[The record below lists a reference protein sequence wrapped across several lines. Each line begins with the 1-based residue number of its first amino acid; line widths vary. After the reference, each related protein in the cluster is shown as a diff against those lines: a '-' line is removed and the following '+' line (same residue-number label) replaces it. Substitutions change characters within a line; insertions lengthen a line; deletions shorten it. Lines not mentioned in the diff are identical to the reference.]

1 MGTITLA
8 QLAQWCAIVV
18 VVLPLLGAL
27 VSGVAVVARAD
38 VRARI
43 PAGFAV
49 LSAVLA
55 FPVAAYALTAGTV
68 RLDPRGLLAV
78 DVLAALM
85 LVLVAGLSAII
96 QSFSLRY
103 LRGDPRQV
111 WFAVT
116 ANLLVGFTGLMVTA
130 DSVIAF
136 AVAWILAGASLIAL
150 LGTYPSLRQARDGMR
165 RTALSFAIGDGA
177 LVVAVV
183 VLCLGAGGDIPFDR
197 LAQQVERL
205 PQVTPVAV
213 GMLLA
218 VAAFARSTQL
228 PFHRW
233 LPATLAAPTPVSALM
248 HAGVVNAAAVLV
260 IRFIPLFQPSAIVM
274 GTVFGV
280 GTATLVFAAVVRVV
294 KPDVKGR
301 LVYST
306 IAQMGFMVMALGLGA
321 FGAAVFHLM
330 AHGLFKATLFL
341 SAGSAVSANAT
352 RRNAPPPMIR
362 PAPER
367 AVALIVAALLPAA
380 SIVVA
385 WQLLYVAASPAS
397 LALLLFVAVTGSVA
411 LGTVLVRRISAWV
424 ALASILAT
432 VLLAFA
438 YVAAINATSTALAS
452 VVGHSGSPVPPWLIG
467 IPVVLLL
474 ALELLRARPTLVPG
488 LQRRVY
494 AIALAASTPVSAPLN
509 APVPLN
515 APATRYA
522 PAPLTRTGRF
532 S

>member
-1 MGTITLA
+1 MAGTPTIA
-8 QLAQWCAIVV
+8 QLAQWSAIL
-18 VVLPLLGAL
+18 VVLAPFVGAAT
-27 VSGVAVVARAD
+27 AVVAVGASAHL
-38 VRARI
+38 RARI
-43 PAGFAV
+43 PAALGV
-49 LSAVLA
+49 LGALLA
-55 FPVAAYALTAGTV
+55 FPLAAYVLAV
-68 RLDPRGLLAV
+68 RAVELDPRGLLAV

-111 WFAVT
+111 WFVVT

-130 DSVIAF
+130 QTVVGF
-136 AVAWILAGASLIAL
+136 ALGWSLAGVSLVAL
-150 LGTYPSLRQARDGMR
+150 LATYPSLRQARDGMR

-177 LVVAVV
+177 LWVAVL
-183 VLCLGAGGDIPFDR
+183 VLCFSAGGDIPFGR
-197 LAQQVERL
+197 LSQAVTHLPAAAQL
-205 PQVTPVAV
+205 AA
-213 GMLLA
+213 GLLLA

-260 IRFIPLFQPSAIVM
+260 LRFIPLFQPSAIVM
-274 GTVFGV
+274 GTVFGI

-341 SAGSAVSANAT
+341 SAGSAVSANAS
-352 RRNAPPPMIR
+352 RRDA
-362 PAPER
+362 PAPVVRSAGGR
-367 AVALIVAALLPAA
+367 AIALAIAAVVPAA
-380 SIVVA
+380 SIAIA
-385 WQLLYVAASPAS
+385 WRLLYVAASPAS

-411 LGTVLVRRISAWV
+411 LGAVLVRRTSAPL
-424 ALASILAT
+424 ALASILVT

-438 YVAAINATSTALAS
+438 YVAAINATSLAITGL
-452 VVGHSGSPVPPWLIG
+452 VGHSGSPVPPWLIV
-467 IPVVLLL
+467 IPLVVLT
-474 ALELLRARPTLVPG
+474 ALEVLRTHPHLVPAV
-488 LQRRVY
+488 QRRLY
-494 AIALAASTPVSAPLN
+494 AAALAASTPASAPLH
-509 APVPLN
+509 
-515 APATRYA
+515 A
-522 PAPLTRTGRF
+522 PAPLTPTGRF